1 MTPTVTP
8 TAAFARVTATGPFTQ
23 DGFAYEM
30 GASSSHGP
38 LDAPFATHTADDAQ
52 FCATGEPGTPVT
64 AADTWVLV

>member
-8 TAAFARVTATGPFTQ
+8 ADALARLATGPFTA

-30 GASSSHGP
+30 SASSSHGP
-38 LDAPFATHTADDAQ
+38 LDAPFATRTADDTM

-64 AADTWVLV
+64 TADTWVLV